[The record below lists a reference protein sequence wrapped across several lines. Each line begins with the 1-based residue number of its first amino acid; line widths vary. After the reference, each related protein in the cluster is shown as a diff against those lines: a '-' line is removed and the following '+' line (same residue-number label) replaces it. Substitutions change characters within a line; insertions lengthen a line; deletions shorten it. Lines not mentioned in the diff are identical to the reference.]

1 MACGRVARS
10 VTAMSSHPSKSPLR
24 VVIAGGGIAAVE
36 ALIALRAMAG
46 DRVAVTLVSPSTQ
59 LVYRPQ
65 TVAEPFDGPIAA
77 HYRLTAICDD
87 LGADLV
93 LDTVRSVDTEAR
105 RVKLD
110 QDGYR
115 EYDALIVAVGA
126 RQKAAFKHAHTFF
139 ADKWHDDI
147 RGVADSL
154 AAGFANRVAF
164 VAPPHAGWTLPL
176 YEIALLTASHAAG
189 ALRKPELTL
198 ITLESRPLSAFAGPG
213 SDAVSGLLA
222 RAGITVVTGTYVTEE
237 DERTLILHP
246 GRRSLT
252 VDRVV
257 ALPELTGPRIPGLP
271 SNTDGYIPVDD
282 TGRVRD
288 HDAEFAIGDATDFP
302 LKQGGLAT
310 QQADAVAAVIAA
322 RAGARVRADRSD
334 HMLRAKLLTGD
345 RPLYLRATLAGGHAV
360 GSVAATHCLWWPAEK
375 IAGRYLA
382 PYLAEQDLRPFGA
395 PETQLKVHTG
405 PPPMVHGAAGDLGM
419 ELLGEDE

>member
-1 MACGRVARS
+1 MACGRRARS
-10 VTAMSSHPSKSPLR
+10 VPTMSSHPSSPPLR
-24 VVIAGGGIAAVE
+24 VVLAGGGIAAVE

-65 TVAEPFDGPIAA
+65 TVAEPFDGPTAA
-77 HYRLTAICDD
+77 RYRLAAICDD

-93 LDTVRSVDTEAR
+93 IDAVRSVDAEAR

-126 RQKAAFKHAHTFF
+126 RQTAAFKHAHTFF
-139 ADKWHDDI
+139 ADRWHDDI
-147 RGVADSL
+147 RGVAASL
-154 AAGFANRVAF
+154 ATGYANRVAF
-164 VAPPHAGWTLPL
+164 VAPAHAGWTLPL
-176 YEIALLTASHAAG
+176 YELALLTACQAAG
-189 ALRKPELTL
+189 ALRKPEITL
-198 ITLESRPLSAFAGPG
+198 ITLESQVLSAFAGAG
-213 SDAVSGLLA
+213 SDAVSDLLA
-222 RAGITVVTGTYVTEE
+222 RAGIEIVTGTYATEE
-237 DERTLILHP
+237 DARTLILHP

-257 ALPELTGPRIPGLP
+257 ALPELTGPRLPGLP
-271 SNTDGYIPVDD
+271 SNADGYIPVDGC
-282 TGRVRD
+282 GRIRD

-322 RAGARVRADRSD
+322 RAGARVQPDRSD
-334 HMLRAKLLTGD
+334 HMLRAKLLTGE
-345 RPLYLRATLAGGHAV
+345 RPLYLRATLTEGHTV

-405 PPPMVHGAAGDLGM
+405 PPPMVHGAAGELGI
-419 ELLGEDE
+419 ELLGQDA